1 MSVRNADGITS
12 KLCSNWRR
20 RNDVFRWGLTKVQK
34 GLIIA
39 GAIACGAALTVALV
53 YGQIALAAK
62 IMGFTFK
69 KMAKKMGAK
78 AVAGVVASS
87 LGVSTTVTFAAL
99 NFLL

>member
-12 KLCSNWRR
+12 KLCSNWRG
-20 RNDVFRWGLTKVQK
+20 RNGGLTKVQK

>member
-1 MSVRNADGITS
+1 MQMVLPASYAVIEEEEMMYLDG
-12 KLCSNWRR
+12 
-20 RNDVFRWGLTKVQK
+20 GLTKVQK